1 MIMSLY
7 ILQGIEVFKDAVF
20 PTRSLRRELNE
31 VTRQLQLMEEK
42 MERMTH
48 NLQNAPPVSPPHEYN
63 DNEYLS

>member
-1 MIMSLY
+1 M
-7 ILQGIEVFKDAVF
+7 FKDAVF